1 MVPFR
6 TRGTC
11 GCTKWKVALHW
22 MCCLTFSK
30 LSLFRN
36 ALLQCEIHIL
46 AKFNNPQWVLFR
58 CIKRKKTIALLKYIL
73 FMINSVWAVSFCFG
87 LFVSFLISWQFV
99 PRGREIWSQDF
110 PQGLEGLPWF
120 DQGLC
125 QIPLSVPGLGGWG
138 FNWLVHYLLVS
149 LCLFWVV

>member
-1 MVPFR
+1 M
-6 TRGTC
+6 
-11 GCTKWKVALHW
+11 
-22 MCCLTFSK
+22 
-30 LSLFRN
+30 
-36 ALLQCEIHIL
+36 
-46 AKFNNPQWVLFR
+46 FR

-99 PRGREIWSQDF
+99 PMGREIWSQDF

-125 QIPLSVPGLGGWG
+125 QIPLFVPGLGGWG
-138 FNWLVHYLLVS
+138 FQLTSALLTYYKHNESTHVAKTFNYELDVSCVPTNIFRSNGYLNRLQLNLS
-149 LCLFWVV
+149 TKTNTKWKKKWQWKSKWQ